1 MHDTAMVMIKNGTPV
16 RSIFPKEGA
25 VQNTNYW
32 CQPSASTKVKEAEEF
47 LNFCCTP
54 EAQQLIARYVGS
66 APVMDRGKLNLT
78 DQEFAAVSSD
88 GPSIPT
94 ATQVRYKFTDYIE
107 RQFTKMVTS

>member
-1 MHDTAMVMIKNGTPV
+1 V

-47 LNFCCTP
+47 LDFSCTP

-78 DQEFAAVSSD
+78 EQEFAAVSSD
-88 GPSIPT
+88 GPSIPS
-94 ATQVRYKFTDYIE
+94 ATQARYKFTDYIE
-107 RQFTKMVTS
+107 RQFTKMVTA